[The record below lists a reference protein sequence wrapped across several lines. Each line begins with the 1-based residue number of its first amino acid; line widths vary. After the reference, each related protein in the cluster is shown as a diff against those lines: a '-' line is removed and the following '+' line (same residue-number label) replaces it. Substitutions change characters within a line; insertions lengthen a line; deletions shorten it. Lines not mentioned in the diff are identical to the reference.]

1 MKKIWMAALL
11 SCLLTPAYADNRNQ
25 QNFDRD
31 ELSQQLEIVND
42 YAEEKMAEIARRKWD
57 TLSPEQK
64 RRLMADEV
72 DERAENEVKRSIR
85 RQFIQSW
92 AGHMN
97 QCYASNTAARLCAY
111 QDMFFHQL
119 IGLREIKQL
128 GHQPPPLHARTRAW
142 MRQNPRLSNQ
152 ASAEIAAI
160 IHEAGL

>member
-25 QNFDRD
+25 QNLDRD
-31 ELSQQLEIVND
+31 ELSQQLEVVND

-64 RRLMADEV
+64 RRLMADEI
-72 DERAENEVKRSIR
+72 DERTENEVKRSVR

-97 QCYASNTAARLCAY
+97 QC
-111 QDMFFHQL
+111 
-119 IGLREIKQL
+119 
-128 GHQPPPLHARTRAW
+128 
-142 MRQNPRLSNQ
+142 
-152 ASAEIAAI
+152 
-160 IHEAGL
+160 